1 MVALECAGCVLTHA
15 PIVPLRPEQAVDE
28 DDGSIFGGSLLGR
41 LEEIVC
47 DFDAAVELGGR
58 EGTTHIQPERLLS
71 AQKSSSSCEHVDK
84 LVAGL
89 LQSRGAARVILFVA
103 SSVG

>member
-15 PIVPLRPEQAVDE
+15 PVVPLRPKQAVDE
-28 DDGSIFGGSLLGR
+28 DDGSIFRGSLLGR

-47 DFDAAVELGGR
+47 DFDAAVELSGR

-71 AQKSSSSCEHVDK
+71 AQESGSSCEHIGWS
-84 LVAGL
+84 VAE
-89 LQSRGAARVILFVA
+89 QRSGARDLFVA
-103 SSVG
+103 SSSIG